1 MQGPEQQKVRIRTVK
16 LMMKGAVTAIGGSV
30 AIVALTATPGW
41 AAEQVSPSPYVPAES
56 SPGVIDMNQTNLTAS
71 GLPVGQQW
79 FAGLC
84 DGVPFNSPIWNA
96 NADCGAFSSGVTVQ
110 AAGTANFGG
119 NPEAANPP
127 PQSFLVWHGSASN
140 DLIFGEQQFNC
151 LAPDDNPSS
160 TVTKAGNEPIDPN
173 EPTWGASAGAGP
185 GGGGSAPCQIRVTN
199 SLSTFQSTDLA
210 DNYDIPT
217 TPPVPESPFSVGL
230 PVGAAVVLG
239 GGVLVTLRRRRR
251 HAQAAA

>member
-1 MQGPEQQKVRIRTVK
+1 MK

-41 AAEQVSPSPYVPAES
+41 AAEQISPSPYVPAES
-56 SPGVIDMNQTNLTAS
+56 SPGVIDMNQTNVTAS
-71 GLPVGQQW
+71 GLPMGQQW

-140 DLIFGEQQFNC
+140 DPIFGEQQFNC
-151 LAPDDNPSS
+151 LAPDDDPSS
-160 TVTKAGNEPIDPN
+160 TVTKAGM
-173 EPTWGASAGAGP
+173 
-185 GGGGSAPCQIRVTN
+185 
-199 SLSTFQSTDLA
+199 SLSTPMSPPGVRA
-210 DNYDIPT
+210 RA
-217 TPPVPESPFSVGL
+217 PVP
-230 PVGAAVVLG
+230 AAVAARPARSGSPTPEHLPEHRPG
-239 GGVLVTLRRRRR
+239 RQLR
-251 HAQAAA
+251 HSHDSASP